1 MGTGFF
7 GKGEI
12 FCRLVLPTALL
23 FGIGESA
30 MVAFAG
36 KVTGKVEKGPQYS
49 ASFRSHEG
57 KLLLEVFTETSCAMF
72 DVFRLQFEQIYCKE
86 ENGNLLVC
94 ASNLDGSNKK
104 VIAVLPL

>member
-1 MGTGFF
+1 
-7 GKGEI
+7 
-12 FCRLVLPTALL
+12 LPTALL
-23 FGIGESA
+23 CGIGEIA

-36 KVTGKVEKGPQYS
+36 KIEKSPQYS

-72 DVFRLQFEQIYCKE
+72 NVFRLHFEQIYCKE

-94 ASNLDGSNKK
+94 GSDLGGGNEK